1 MSILWTNMTKNQWD
15 KYARIFD
22 DGIGEGNEDLHQN
35 HIDPVIFDY
44 LGGGKYETIVDAG
57 CGNGYLLNR
66 LSRFSNRLVG
76 LDYSEELLNFAKSR
90 TSGNDKVKLIL
101 ADLMKKIPLE
111 DGSSDV
117 VIANMV
123 LQYLPSLNVFASE
136 SHRVLKNKGLL
147 IIIVDHPSHQL
158 FARAQELA
166 GKRDPH
172 FKETGSYFESGM
184 RMKNSLWN
192 KAVLEYYHRPINEYV
207 NPFLEYFRL
216 IKIDEKTQNGEVPRL
231 LALKF
236 VK

>member
-1 MSILWTNMTKNQWD
+1 MAKNQWD

-22 DGIGEGNEDLHQN
+22 DGIGEGNEELHQN

-44 LGGGKYETIVDAG
+44 LDGNKYGTIVDAG

-66 LSRFSNRLVG
+66 LSRFSNLLIG
-76 LDYSEELLNFAKSR
+76 LDYSKELLNFAKSR
-90 TSGNDKVKLIL
+90 TSENDKVKLIL

-111 DGSSDV
+111 DSSVNV

-123 LQYLPSLNVFASE
+123 LQYLPSLNVFAAE
-136 SHRVLKNKGLL
+136 SHRILKDKGFL
-147 IIIVDHPSHQL
+147 IVIVDHPGHQL
-158 FARAQELA
+158 YARAQELA
-166 GKRDPH
+166 GKSDPH
-172 FKETGSYFESGM
+172 FMETGSYFESGM
-184 RMKNSLWN
+184 RSKNSLWN
-192 KAVLEYYHRPINEYV
+192 KAVLDYYHRPLNEYI
-207 NPFLEYFRL
+207 NPFIKYFKL